1 MRHTGIILLAAC
13 VLLAAASVAGSL
25 AQAASEV
32 GGDYSGVLGPAATPT
47 PSFFVYLPL
56 VVRDSGSASWVTIT
70 EEGFEAPPGNL
81 WDFWDFDG
89 TTKGSYY
96 WARRDCASY
105 TGSYSAW
112 AVGGGLDGTSLS
124 CGSDYPADVDSWMT
138 YGPFSLA
145 GATAAELRFRFWLYR
160 GDAYDRDE
168 FCWSAG
174 SNSAELQANEL
185 CLTYDTGAWSPMTLD
200 LGDPNA
206 LNLLG
211 RPEVWIAFRFTSY
224 GSGSQAE
231 GAYVDDVVLR
241 ECVGGVCPAAARP
254 GDEPSLARM
263 RKVQAAVARPDV
275 QHPAHRR

>member
-56 VVRDSGSASWVTIT
+56 VVRDSGSASWVTIM
-70 EEGFEAPPGNL
+70 EEGFEAPPGSL

-89 TTKGSYY
+89 TTNGSYY

-105 TGSYSAW
+105 TGSYSVW
-112 AVGGGLDGTSLS
+112 AVGGGVDGAALA
-124 CGSDYPADVDSWMT
+124 CGSPYPDNVDSWMS

-145 GATAAELRFRFWLYR
+145 EATAATLSFRLWLSV
-160 GDAYDRDE
+160 DTEIYDDYL
-168 FCWSAG
+168 CIYAWSASIPASG
-174 SNSAELQANEL
+174 Y
-185 CLTYDTGAWSPMTLD
+185 CLTYQPTGWAPITFYLD
-200 LGDPNA
+200 NHLPGVDMR
-206 LNLLG
+206 G
-211 RPEVWIAFRFTSY
+211 QSEVWVGWEFVSDASVSFP
-224 GSGSQAE
+224 E

-241 ECVGGVCPAAARP
+241 ECVGGVCPAAASP

-263 RKVQAAVARPDV
+263 RKVQAAVAPPDL